1 MKLLPRLRMWWQ
13 VRSGHD
19 DTPLDGDSPI
29 WVVSFLFHLALLVVL
44 SIQLIPPKVDRVV
57 EVVVDPIEAPVEPE
71 TMPAEFRYVDTDS
84 DRPGADS
91 EFGAELAPQLALEV
105 APAETVELE
114 TPTELRTTGEFV
126 FNDTDVLAMA
136 EKLESVAVKGKA
148 GVAATGASGAV
159 DRIVE
164 EIIRSLEERQTLVVW
179 MFDRTP
185 SMSRQRAEILERF
198 DHVYDQLHAIEAT
211 GAAAFAQYAEEP
223 LLTQVCAFGERLDY
237 AFKSPTEDLEKI
249 KSAIRSITDATDT
262 SGVEN
267 VFSSINAVVG
277 EYRDLRRIDSRTG
290 DRKRNVMII
299 VVTDEAGDDT
309 NMLDAAVTACQKYVV
324 PVYVI
329 GVPAPFGR
337 VESEVKWVDPDPNF
351 DQSPQ
356 WATVNQGPETLYPER
371 IRLKFAGGREGEDEL
386 EFIDSG
392 FGPFGLTRVCYE
404 SGGIYFTVHPNRN
417 RNGLRR
423 WETSEF
429 AAYLTHFFDPKVME
443 KYRPDYVSVGSYQK
457 ELQENKARFA
467 LVQASQQSWV
477 TPLEAP
483 DLVFP
488 KFDEAAFVNRV
499 TEAQRAAATVEP
511 KINRLFE
518 ILKQGEADR
527 ELELSARWKA
537 GFDLAYGSV
546 LAAKIRAESYNEML
560 AMAKTS
566 LKFHDP
572 KNNTWRLMAADAVTT
587 GSQSAKL
594 GEKAKTYLQRV
605 IAEHPETPWALL
617 AQKELDTP
625 IGWRWV
631 ESFTQPPT
639 PPSEMQAANNN
650 IVRPPQAEQAQM
662 LAPPKVKRP
671 PPKL

>member
-1 MKLLPRLRMWWQ
+1 MKLLPRLRTWWQ

-29 WVVSFLFHLALLVVL
+29 WLVSFFFHLALLVSL
-44 SIQLIPPKVDRVV
+44 SLLLIPPKVDRIV
-57 EVVVDPIEAPVEPE
+57 EVLMDPIEAPIQPE
-71 TMPAEFRYVDTDS
+71 EMPAEFRYVDTDS
-84 DRPGADS
+84 DRLGANS
-91 EFGAELAPQLALEV
+91 EFGAEMAPQIALEV
-105 APAETVELE
+105 SEAESVELE
-114 TPTELRTTGEFV
+114 TPSELRETGEFI

-136 EKLESVAVKGKA
+136 EKLESVAVKGKV

-164 EIIRSLEERQTLVVW
+164 EIIRSMEERKTLVVW

-185 SMSRQRAEILERF
+185 SMARQRDEILARF
-198 DHVYDQLHAIEAT
+198 DHVYDELSAIEAT
-211 GAAAFAQYAEEP
+211 GAAAFAQYDEQP
-223 LLTQVCAFGERLDY
+223 LLTQVCAFGEQLDY
-237 AFKSPTEDLEKI
+237 AFKRPTEDLVKI
-249 KSAIRSITDATDT
+249 KEAIRSITTTIDT

-267 VFSSINAVVG
+267 VFSSISAVVG

-290 DRKRNVMII
+290 DRERNVMII

-309 NMLDAAVTACQKYVV
+309 NMLDAAVIGCQKYVV

-371 IRLKFAGGREGEDEL
+371 IRLKFAGEDEDAL

-404 SGGIYFTVHPNRN
+404 SGGIYFTVHPNRE

-429 AAYLTHFFDPKVME
+429 AAYLTHFFDPAVMT
-443 KYRPDYVSVGSYQK
+443 KYRPDYVSVASYQR
-457 ELQENKARFA
+457 ELQENQARFA
-467 LVQASQQSWV
+467 LVQAAQQSWV

-483 DLVFP
+483 DLVFT
-488 KFDEAAFVNRV
+488 KFEEAEFVNRIS
-499 TEAQRAAATVEP
+499 EAQRAAATVEP
-511 KINRLFE
+511 KLNRLFE
-518 ILKQGEADR
+518 ILKVGEADR
-527 ELELSARWKA
+527 DLELSARWKA

-560 AMAKTS
+560 AMAKTN
-566 LKFHDP
+566 LKFNDP
-572 KNNTWRLMAADAVTT
+572 KNNTWRLVAADTITT

-605 IAEHPETPWALL
+605 LADHPNTPWSLL
-617 AQKELDTP
+617 AQKEIDTP

-631 ESFTQPPT
+631 ESYTKPPT
-639 PPSEMQAANNN
+639 PPSEMQIANNN
-650 IVRPPQAEQAQM
+650 NNVRRPQAEAAQM
-662 LAPPKVKRP
+662 LAPPKVRRP